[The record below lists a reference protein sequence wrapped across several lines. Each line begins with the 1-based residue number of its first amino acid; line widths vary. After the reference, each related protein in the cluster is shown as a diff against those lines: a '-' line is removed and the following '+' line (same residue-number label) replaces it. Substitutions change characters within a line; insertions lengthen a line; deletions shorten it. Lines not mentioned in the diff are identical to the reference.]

1 MCSVFSLS
9 LAIGLV
15 QDAVEWRDVLSPSLT
30 RMAWEWTDDV
40 VGGAGGGANLHDT
53 GEATTEWP

>member
-1 MCSVFSLS
+1 MCSVVSLS

-40 VGGAGGGANLHDT
+40 VGGVGGGANLHDT